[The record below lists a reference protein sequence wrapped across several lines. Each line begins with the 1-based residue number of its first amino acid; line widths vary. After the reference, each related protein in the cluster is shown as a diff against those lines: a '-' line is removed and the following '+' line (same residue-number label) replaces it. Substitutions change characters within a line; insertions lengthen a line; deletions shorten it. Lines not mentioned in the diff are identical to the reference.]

1 MDVIKPMIV
10 LLMVNVI
17 VLAVWTVIDPLHCET
32 IIVTRDPFNPNTE
45 TYGIC
50 DSEHKDIFL
59 AMLGTIN
66 LGCLLFAVFQAYQAH
81 ILILNPLRLSLL

>member
-1 MDVIKPMIV
+1 MDVMKPMIL

-17 VLAVWTVIDPLHCET
+17 VSTVWTVIDLLHRET
-32 IIVTRDPFNPNTE
+32 VIVTRDPFNHNTE

-59 AMLGTIN
+59 AMLGTIDF
-66 LGCLLFAVFQAYQAH
+66 GCLLSAIFQAYQAH
-81 ILILNPLRLSLL
+81 I